1 MKLNPFKHYF
11 FGKSR
16 RYFEQVGLV
25 KDILWYLG
33 YIKGEIATVFYRF
46 QMIVR
51 FNYFWKD
58 TKLMLC
64 QNLSQKWLVL
74 RMGSNRYAPNFKQR
88 KVLTCMCL
96 HLSKTGEVHM
106 Q

>member
-1 MKLNPFKHYF
+1 MVFGVYQRGRLLQCF
-11 FGKSR
+11 F
-16 RYFEQVGLV
+16 
-25 KDILWYLG
+25 
-33 YIKGEIATVFYRF
+33 RF

-74 RMGSNRYAPNFKQR
+74 RMGSNRYAANFKQY
-88 KVLTCMCL
+88 KVFIYMCL